1 MDDLRARTTLFC
13 GIIAFAIALSVL
25 LRGRRATNLL
35 FAAFAGS
42 LGAWYLSQALA
53 DLFKSPSWVRVTA
66 VLTVLMP
73 QFAVRTFAS
82 ALPGER
88 VPAGKPRLTRWAEAS
103 AVPAL
108 LLVLSPYAETAP
120 ALAIIYIYVVGLLAA
135 ALVTLALRGQYTES
149 RAIRGRIRFLV
160 AVGTLSMTFTATDFL
175 SYLGLYFPPIGA
187 VLAIAF
193 LFVLAESLQRTRLA
207 DLYELAGR
215 LMVSTTLAFAL
226 AGIFYGFLTYIG
238 RFGAMY
244 LNAVLAAIVFL
255 VLFEPLR
262 TALDKRIHQFFFR
275 ERYDLETSM
284 LDLRRR
290 LAHALE
296 VDEIARELITGLERS
311 RRVTS
316 AALYLRDSDG
326 FGCVGSLG
334 AAPVSRLEV
343 LVLRPLL
350 EHHFSSIDLEE
361 RLREPRDSDALLV
374 TAASTL
380 GPFRNGVIV
389 AIRGDDD
396 ELVGLLC
403 LQDDRI
409 RDAFSPEEVTLFET
423 LVGQVGVAVQN
434 TRVYA
439 KVKER
444 DRLAGLGAMAA
455 GLAHEVKNPLGSIK
469 GAAQLLEELTVGH
482 VADPQ
487 VSEFIGIIIE
497 ETDRLNRVVG
507 SFLDY
512 ARPRTGVPVP
522 LDVNSAVRRTV
533 QILGGT
539 ETTGKVQLV
548 LADKLPFASIDAEQ
562 LRQVL
567 INLVQNA
574 IQAMNGDGV
583 VTISTQVR
591 TPLFPESD
599 RQGRLR
605 PDSEFVEISVRDT
618 GLGKTCLSRFLPP
631 RSAVPALDSRFVSAL
646 CRTLAAPLKYKAN
659 RVQARRSALSCPSQA
674 KSCSPRR

>member
-1 MDDLRARTTLFC
+1 
-13 GIIAFAIALSVL
+13 
-25 LRGRRATNLL
+25 
-35 FAAFAGS
+35 
-42 LGAWYLSQALA
+42 
-53 DLFKSPSWVRVTA
+53 
-66 VLTVLMP
+66 
-73 QFAVRTFAS
+73 
-82 ALPGER
+82 
-88 VPAGKPRLTRWAEAS
+88 
-103 AVPAL
+103 
-108 LLVLSPYAETAP
+108 
-120 ALAIIYIYVVGLLAA
+120 
-135 ALVTLALRGQYTES
+135 
-149 RAIRGRIRFLV
+149 
-160 AVGTLSMTFTATDFL
+160 
-175 SYLGLYFPPIGA
+175 
-187 VLAIAF
+187 
-193 LFVLAESLQRTRLA
+193 
-207 DLYELAGR
+207 
-215 LMVSTTLAFAL
+215 
-226 AGIFYGFLTYIG
+226 
-238 RFGAMY
+238 
-244 LNAVLAAIVFL
+244 
-255 VLFEPLR
+255 
-262 TALDKRIHQFFFR
+262 
-275 ERYDLETSM
+275 
-284 LDLRRR
+284 
-290 LAHALE
+290 
-296 VDEIARELITGLERS
+296 
-311 RRVTS
+311 
-316 AALYLRDSDG
+316 
-326 FGCVGSLG
+326 
-334 AAPVSRLEV
+334 
-343 LVLRPLL
+343 
-350 EHHFSSIDLEE
+350 LEE

-618 GLGKTCLSRFLPP
+618 GLGISQKVLQNLFIPFFTTKERGTGLGLAICQRIVQNVGGTIEVQSQPGAGTTFCVVLPVASEKLLATEVTSELPP
-631 RSAVPALDSRFVSAL
+631 
-646 CRTLAAPLKYKAN
+646 AA
-659 RVQARRSALSCPSQA
+659 RV
-674 KSCSPRR
+674 